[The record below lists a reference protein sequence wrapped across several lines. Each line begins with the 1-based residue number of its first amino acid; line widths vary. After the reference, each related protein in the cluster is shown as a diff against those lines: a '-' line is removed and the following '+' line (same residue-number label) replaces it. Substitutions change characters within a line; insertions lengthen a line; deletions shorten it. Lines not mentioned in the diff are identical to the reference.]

1 MNINNTTDF
10 GTVKIV
16 MLKGE
21 KGDQGPAGANGTSG
35 DFSLLTNKPS
45 INGFT
50 ISGAQTASYYGL
62 ADLSDVPTK
71 TSDLTNDGEDEDA
84 GTHYVT
90 ATELSAEID
99 DYEDATDEIKT
110 SINQVATTSSYI
122 GQPSGTL
129 STSNLAVNLTDN
141 ISNYAFIEV
150 IVYYQSNT
158 ARSSQIFSVAELT
171 AQPGGSYP
179 PHVFY
184 CGAHEADPMAIE
196 VTYVNDTRLNVRATE
211 SQGNHYVRIRG
222 LMPVI
227 QTALS

>member
-21 KGDQGPAGANGTSG
+21 KGDQGPAGADGTSG

-45 INGFT
+45 INGVT
-50 ISGAQTASYYGL
+50 ISGAQTADYYGL
-62 ADLSDVPTK
+62 ADASDIPTNV
-71 TSDLTNDGEDEDA
+71 SELTNDSNF
-84 GTHYVT
+84 VT
-90 ATELSAEID
+90 STELHTEID
-99 DYEDATDEIKT
+99 DYEDATVEIKT

-141 ISNYAFIEV
+141 ISNYAFVEV
-150 IVYYQSNT
+150 IVYYQSNV

-196 VTYVNDTRLNVRATE
+196 VTYVNDTRLNIRATE

-227 QTALS
+227 QTALT

>member
-45 INGFT
+45 INGST

-62 ADLSDVPTK
+62 ADASDVPTK

-90 ATELSAEID
+90 ATELHTEID
-99 DYEDATDEIKT
+99 DYEDATAEIKT

-122 GQPSGTL
+122 GQPSGSL
-129 STSNLAVNLTDN
+129 GTSNMNVNLTDN

-150 IVYYQSNT
+150 IIYYGSNT
-158 ARSSQIFSVAELT
+158 ARSSHIFSTAELT

-179 PHVFY
+179 PHIIWS
-184 CGAHEADPMAIE
+184 GANTSDPTAVA
-196 VTYVNDTRLNVRATE
+196 VTYSTDTQLKVRLLEN
-211 SQGNHYVRIRG
+211 QGNHYVRIRG